1 MLPWQL
7 QIVLKKKKR
16 YESLSKE
23 LKNLKRSQMEIIE
36 MKKKKDNDQKKF
48 TRWAP

>member
-1 MLPWQL
+1 MAITDSLE
-7 QIVLKKKKR
+7 KKKR